1 MSGADQ
7 LLLANRLRAACKP
20 VTDAAKLS
28 SSRWSRRVPA
38 SVRLGGGAA
47 HVQIVAGG
55 QRAPQAYTMEG
66 TATGLPIAHP
76 VYGHGPRKRGTLV
89 TGPHGG
95 GQHYVPPGW
104 TWVKQQPRPFLRE
117 AIDAN
122 LDLMVSRFADVVDD
136 WARQA
141 GYK

>member
-7 LLLANRLRAACKP
+7 LLLANRLRDACKP

-38 SVRLGGGAA
+38 SVRLGGGASS
-47 HVQIVAGG
+47 VQIVAGG
-55 QRAPQAYTMEG
+55 QRAPQAYTFEG
-66 TATGLPIAHP
+66 TATGMPIAHP
-76 VYGHGPRKRGTLV
+76 VYAHGLDRKK
-89 TGPHGG
+89 
-95 GQHYVPPGW
+95 W
-104 TWVKQQPRPFLRE
+104 TWVKQAPRPFLRE

-122 LDLMVSRFADVVDD
+122 EDEMVKRFAGIVDD
-136 WARQA
+136 WAHQA

>member
-38 SVRLGGGAA
+38 SVRLGGGAN

-55 QRAPQAYTMEG
+55 QRAPQAYTFEG
-66 TATGLPIAHP
+66 TASGAPIAHP
-76 VYGHGPRKRGTLV
+76 VYAHGLDRTK
-89 TGPHGG
+89 
-95 GQHYVPPGW
+95 W
-104 TWVKQQPRPFLRE
+104 TWVKQTPRPFLRE

-122 LDLMVSRFADVVDD
+122 IDQMVGKFADVVED
-136 WARQA
+136 WAHQA

>member
-1 MSGADQ
+1 VSAADQ
-7 LLLANRLRAACKP
+7 MLLANRLRAACAP

-28 SSRWSRRVPA
+28 SARWSRRVPA
-38 SVRLGGGAA
+38 SVRLGGGAN

-76 VYGHGPRKRGTLV
+76 VYARGLNRRE
-89 TGPHGG
+89 
-95 GQHYVPPGW
+95 W
-104 TWVKQQPRPFLRE
+104 TWVKQTPRPFMRE

-122 LDLMVSRFADVVDD
+122 IDLMVSRFADVVDD
-136 WARQA
+136 WAKQA
-141 GYK
+141 GYR